1 MKKEL
6 DFCYKGSRDYI
17 HGTDIYNEL
26 LKLFDIKSVDLTFH
40 GIAKRNITLLEI
52 QPANMSTLKFAF
64 RYVDINNT
72 KHTLYG
78 VTNSTEVS
86 CSYDYN
92 EESICLNSK
101 LDIKNEKISL
111 INHTNYS
118 FIEECVTLNKYLLEN
133 LFPQL
138 NGKWYFTRVQ
148 LNKQIVYNSFNLEL
162 TLKANFNFKLTKS
175 EIKIDDTIVGYIY
188 FSMKD

>member
-26 LKLFDIKSVDLTFH
+26 LKLFKVKSIDLAFH
-40 GIAKRNITLLEI
+40 GIATKNITLVKT
-52 QPANMSTLKFAF
+52 QPADMSTLKFAF
-64 RYVDINNT
+64 KYVDINNT
-72 KHTLYG
+72 KHSLYG
-78 VTNSTEVS
+78 VENASEVS
-86 CSYDYN
+86 CRYDYN
-92 EESICLNSK
+92 EESISINSI
-101 LDIKNEKISL
+101 LEIENDKISL
-111 INHTNYS
+111 LKHSNYS
-118 FIEECVTLNKYLLEN
+118 FIEECVALNKYLLEH

-148 LNKQIVYNSFNLEL
+148 LSKPIVHNSFNLEL

-175 EIKIDDTIVGYIY
+175 EIKIDDNLVGYIY